1 MRPLHLAESQPEL
14 ITGRRFK
21 SALEL
26 TGFWRSL
33 GFDLNCV
40 QMTPG
45 ELEGSVL
52 VERASC
58 LTLVS
63 IKCNQSLLVQG
74 QRNPRFVAFCP
85 ENTSQTEMHR
95 VWGDPIPPNSLH
107 GFCTGLTEA
116 FFQTTP
122 GSHLSIGLIPIERI
136 KSLVELDPSGSFMEA
151 FETSNTAVLPAADF
165 QRIRALLQITQ
176 PKPNQTGN
184 QLTLDLLEAQLLET
198 FSDQHDAHLGLAPSP
213 HRHALI
219 RELVRFAFENSTSS
233 LTLNQVC
240 RSIFTSSTTITVS
253 CREVFGVGP
262 MNLLKW
268 VRLQQVQYVLQS
280 RVRMESMGYNS
291 IQDVAVHYGFRS
303 RNHFASDYRKAFGE
317 SPFET
322 MKSGRLLS
330 LC

>member
-1 MRPLHLAESQPEL
+1 MRPHHLAEPQQKL
-14 ITGRRFK
+14 ITGGHFR
-21 SALEL
+21 SVLEL
-26 TGFWRSL
+26 TCFWKSL

-52 VERASC
+52 VERAAC

-63 IKCNQSLLVQG
+63 IKSNQSLLVQG
-74 QRNPRFVAFCP
+74 QRNPRVVAFCL
-85 ENTSQTEMHR
+85 ENSSQTELHR

-122 GSHLSIGLIPIERI
+122 GSHLSIGLIPIDRF
-136 KSLVELDPSGSFMEA
+136 KSLEKLDATGSLMEA
-151 FETSNTAVLPAADF
+151 FETCNTAVLPASDF
-165 QRIRALLQITQ
+165 LRMRELLRITALKSNQ
-176 PKPNQTGN
+176 PGSD
-184 QLTLDLLEAQLLET
+184 LTIDLLEAQLLEI
-198 FSDQHDAHLGLAPSP
+198 FSDQQDVHLGLAPSP

-219 RELVRFAFENSTSS
+219 RELVHFAFENSTSA

-268 VRLQQVQYVLQS
+268 VRLQQVQYALQS
-280 RVRMESMGYNS
+280 RSRMESMGCCS
-291 IQDVAVHYGFRS
+291 IQDVAAHYGFRS

-317 SPFET
+317 SPFDT

-330 LC
+330 PC